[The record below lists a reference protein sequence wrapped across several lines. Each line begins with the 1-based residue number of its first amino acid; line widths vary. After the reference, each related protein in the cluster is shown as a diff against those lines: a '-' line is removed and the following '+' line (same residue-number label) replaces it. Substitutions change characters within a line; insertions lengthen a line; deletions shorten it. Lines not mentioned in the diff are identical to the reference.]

1 MIFSAVYLL
10 ARCLLRYLMVTAQRE
25 ACKDAELLALRHQN
39 AVLRRQISRVRYQPA
54 GRLWL
59 AAVPADPP
67 PPVGR
72 GLRRDSGAGALPWAT
87 SLFTATA
94 LAIVA
99 VARRHAFPATG
110 PAHKN

>member
-1 MIFSAVYLL
+1 MPNSW
-10 ARCLLRYLMVTAQRE
+10 RSGN
-25 ACKDAELLALRHQN
+25 QN

>member
-10 ARCLLRYLMVTAQRE
+10 ARCLLRCLMVTAQRE
-25 ACKDAELLALRHQN
+25 ACKDAELLALGHQN

-87 SLFTATA
+87 FLFTATA